1 MYRFFIRQV
10 NERKP
15 FWHDTVPTTKWV
27 QWVTREN
34 GDQIWLDTRP
44 QRLPR
49 YKSTRSCTVN
59 HAMPRLFRD
68 TQVSRLFSAPD
79 SQSNGN
85 RLPANSKHLNIFKIF
100 TACKTSTVGS
110 LSQVEL
116 PNARIC
122 PINNKLPEYSASKRL
137 WKRRQRPSPQKTPK
151 RGISQRYS
159 NLAPP
164 TPKFDVA
171 AADRSASSRCC

>member
-1 MYRFFIRQV
+1 
-10 NERKP
+10 
-15 FWHDTVPTTKWV
+15 
-27 QWVTREN
+27 
-34 GDQIWLDTRP
+34 
-44 QRLPR
+44 
-49 YKSTRSCTVN
+49 
-59 HAMPRLFRD
+59 MPRLFRD

-110 LSQVEL
+110 LSQAEL
-116 PNARIC
+116 PHDVRIYPRLC
-122 PINNKLPEYSASKRL
+122 PINNKLPESSASKRL

-164 TPKFDVA
+164 PKFDVA
-171 AADRSASSRCC
+171 AADRSASSTGAARHLSLLELHKDTALFGPHGFWS